1 MARDFIKKRKAAKK
15 VDKEEEKAQI
25 EAADSG
31 VYEKQRGDESRL
43 SKLDF
48 GTGMLYLTK
57 GAIHTREDG
66 KTGIYIY
73 SERSDMK
80 KLAFVPML
88 KMIPMADILRKQIP
102 DLMKQYDQTDT
113 ELKTIEADL
122 EMNDEEWD
130 LTQKQLAKA
139 EIQQLEHKLTVQKT
153 LVAHKKKLLEIEEE
167 KGICIRYSLSD
178 TEGKRLK
185 KMDVYVAKKVEMKNR
200 DLRKEEAEVA
210 QANEEMD
217 GALTHECQRMR
228 ILSDK
233 TKTEMSETT
242 DSKKTAKE
250 AEIKDNIRDEF
261 SEITTF

>member
-1 MARDFIKKRKAAKK
+1 M
-15 VDKEEEKAQI
+15 Q
-25 EAADSG
+25 
-31 VYEKQRGDESRL
+31 
-43 SKLDF
+43 
-48 GTGMLYLTK
+48 
-57 GAIHTREDG
+57 
-66 KTGIYIY
+66 
-73 SERSDMK
+73 
-80 KLAFVPML
+80 
-88 KMIPMADILRKQIP
+88 
-102 DLMKQYDQTDT
+102 
-113 ELKTIEADL
+113 
-122 EMNDEEWD
+122 
-130 LTQKQLAKA
+130 
-139 EIQQLEHKLTVQKT
+139 
-153 LVAHKKKLLEIEEE
+153 EIEEE